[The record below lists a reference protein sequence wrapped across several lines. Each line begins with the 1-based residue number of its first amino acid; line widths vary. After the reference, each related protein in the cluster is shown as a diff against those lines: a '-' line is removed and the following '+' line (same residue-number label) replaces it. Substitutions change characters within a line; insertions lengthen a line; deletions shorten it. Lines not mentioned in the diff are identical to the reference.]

1 MTACA
6 DDTLVRKGRDEVF
19 HLGSGAAGGWR
30 RQIDGDDVE
39 ADRDLRSHVL
49 GKTFA
54 EDAGKRAQ
62 NALLVLV
69 DGELG
74 GDDVAA
80 GAGLDLDEAEA
91 GAVPGDE
98 VDIARKAR
106 CLPAAGDYRESSLAQ
121 VEESFLFALEA
132 SEEMGRGL
140 AVASELRGE
149 GVDAVE

>member
-1 MTACA
+1 
-6 DDTLVRKGRDEVF
+6 
-19 HLGSGAAGGWR
+19 
-30 RQIDGDDVE
+30 
-39 ADRDLRSHVL
+39 VL